1 MLGEALN
8 PLASPHPP
16 PTADSFLSVEDVY
29 AKYPIRKGVFLRETV
44 GHVHALDGVN
54 LRLQKGEALGLVGES
69 GCGKSTLAR
78 VIVQLTP
85 LTSGRVL
92 LEGTDLSRVKGAEK
106 RRIRRRLQLVFQDPY
121 DSLNGRMRV
130 GDIVGEPLQI
140 HRLGRP
146 AERPSRV
153 RDLLQQV
160 DLDPKIARRYPREF
174 SGGQRQRIAIARA
187 LAVGPEILILDEP
200 LSAID
205 VSVQAQILNLLDSL
219 RRRKNLTY
227 LFIAHDIAIVRQ
239 FCDRIA
245 VMYLGKIAEL
255 GDREQVTGTPLHP
268 YTQALIS
275 AVPIP
280 DPQVEKTRR
289 RIRLSGEVP
298 SAINPPT
305 GCRFH
310 TRCPVAQTLCEDVEP
325 PLEEKESGRW
335 VACHF
340 VERGPQGA
348 VAPRL
353 SSLAADPGTA
363 PMAN

>member
-1 MLGEALN
+1 MN
-8 PLASPHPP
+8 RLASAHIPS
-16 PTADSFLSVEDVY
+16 TADSFLSVEDVY
-29 AKYPIRKGVFLRETV
+29 AQYPIKKGVFLRETV
-44 GHVHALDGVN
+44 GQVHALDGVN
-54 LRLQKGEALGLVGES
+54 LRLKKGEALGLVGES
-69 GCGKSTLAR
+69 GCGKTTLAR
-78 VIVQLTP
+78 VIVRLTP
-85 LTSGRVL
+85 LTSGRIL
-92 LEGTDLSRVKGAEK
+92 LDGTDLSRVKGTEK

-121 DSLNGRMRV
+121 DSLDGRMRV

-140 HRLGRP
+140 HHLGRP
-146 AERPSRV
+146 AERPARV
-153 RDLLQQV
+153 MDLLQQV

-187 LAVGPEILILDEP
+187 LAVDPEILILDEP

-205 VSVQAQILNLLDSL
+205 VSVQAQILSLLDSL

-227 LFIAHDIAIVRQ
+227 LFIAHDIAVVRQ

-255 GDREQVTGTPLHP
+255 GDREQVTASPLHP

-298 SAINPPT
+298 SATNPPA

-310 TRCPVAQTLCEDVEP
+310 TRCPVAQKICEEVEP
-325 PLEEKESGRW
+325 SLEEKEAGRW

-353 SSLAADPGTA
+353 SSFPRNPDTA
-363 PMAN
+363 PMAH